1 MKTAEEVKN
10 IVECLLEGSDLFFV
24 DIHIRKNNVIELFI
38 DSPQGVDISSCSRI
52 SRKLESYLEREK
64 EDFELT
70 VSSAGIGY
78 PFKVPGQYLK
88 NIGKKVSVK
97 LIDTSRLEGILQS
110 YTPTE
115 IVLECEEKRPIEGK
129 KKKELVKTEKRI
141 LIEDIKEIKDKVSF

>member
-1 MKTAEEVKN
+1 MKTAEEVKD
-10 IVECLLEGSDLFFV
+10 IVEHLLEGSDLFFV
-24 DIHIRKNNVIELFI
+24 DIHMGKNNVIELFI
-38 DSPQGVDISSCSRI
+38 DSPQGVDISTCSRI
-52 SRKLESYLEREK
+52 SRELEARLDREK

-97 LIDTSRLEGILQS
+97 LVDASRLEGILQS

-115 IVLECEEKRPIEGK
+115 IVLACEEKRPIEGK
-129 KKKELVKTEKRI
+129 KKQDSSGRQQFTESQYRNRF
-141 LIEDIKEIKDKVSF
+141 ERS

>member
-10 IVECLLEGSDLFFV
+10 IVERLLEGSDLFFV

-52 SRKLESYLEREK
+52 SRELESYLDREE

-78 PFKVPGQYLK
+78 PFKVAGQYLK

-97 LIDTSRLEGILQS
+97 LIDASRLEGILQS

>member
-10 IVECLLEGSDLFFV
+10 IVERLLEGSDLFFV

-52 SRKLESYLEREK
+52 SRELESYLDREE

-97 LIDTSRLEGILQS
+97 LIDASRLEGILQS

-141 LIEDIKEIKDKVSF
+141 LIEDIKEIKDKISF

>member
-1 MKTAEEVKN
+1 MKTAEEVKD
-10 IVECLLEGSDLFFV
+10 IVEHLLEGSDLFFV
-24 DIHIRKNNVIELFI
+24 DIHMGKNNVIELFV
-38 DSPQGVDISSCSRI
+38 DSPQGVDISTCSRI
-52 SRKLESYLEREK
+52 SRELEARLDREK

-97 LIDTSRLEGILQS
+97 LIDASRLEGILQS

-115 IVLECEEKRPIEGK
+115 IVLACEEKRPIEGK
-129 KKKELVKTEKRI
+129 KKKELVKVEKRI
-141 LIEDIKEIKDKVSF
+141 PLEQVKEIKDIVSF

>member
-1 MKTAEEVKN
+1 
-10 IVECLLEGSDLFFV
+10 
-24 DIHIRKNNVIELFI
+24 
-38 DSPQGVDISSCSRI
+38 VDISTCSRI
-52 SRKLESYLEREK
+52 SRELEARLDREK

-97 LIDTSRLEGILQS
+97 LVDASRLEGILQS

-115 IVLECEEKRPIEGK
+115 IVLACEEKRPIEGK
-129 KKKELVKTEKRI
+129 KKKELVKVEKRI
-141 LIEDIKEIKDKVSF
+141 PLEQVKEIKDIVSF